1 MGSLHRVRRLRH
13 CQRSILFLSYEGS
26 RMSEPKHTYPSRYPP
41 GTHWATD
48 EAWRILD
55 FVKPGIIPEDV
66 RAYLAG
72 AITGLLET
80 YRGKGTPQ

>member
-1 MGSLHRVRRLRH
+1 MTDA
-13 CQRSILFLSYEGS
+13 
-26 RMSEPKHTYPSRYPP
+26 KHTYPSNYPL

-55 FVKPGIIPEDV
+55 HIKPGIIPADI

-72 AITGLLET
+72 AIAGVVMKYAVE
-80 YRGKGTPQ
+80 GKPDK